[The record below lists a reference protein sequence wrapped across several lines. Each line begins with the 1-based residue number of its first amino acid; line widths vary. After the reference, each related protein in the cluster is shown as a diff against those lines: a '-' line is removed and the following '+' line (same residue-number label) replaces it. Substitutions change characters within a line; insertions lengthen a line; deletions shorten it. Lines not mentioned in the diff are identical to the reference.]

1 LADFVKKGVPPT
13 ELKARTGEL
22 TPPGIIERARW
33 KSCSEVFT
41 GQSDEE
47 TPPRGKG

>member
-13 ELKARTGEL
+13 ERKARTGEL
-22 TPPGIIERARW
+22 TPPGIIVRARW

-41 GQSDEE
+41 SQSDEE
-47 TPPRGKG
+47 TSPRGKG